1 MLTVVVYVVVTL
13 IVAAA
18 LFALSVVVFGR
29 SELLP
34 AVEKGHTVT
43 KLPEGPITGD
53 DVREVRFGM
62 SARGYT
68 MSEVD
73 WALEQAAAEIDRLR
87 ARLDETDLHPEATA
101 SSVASRAS
109 GKAGRKSAVTSRP
122 GTTR

>member
-1 MLTVVVYVVVTL
+1 MLTILIYVVVTL
-13 IVAAA
+13 VVAAA

-34 AVEKGHTVT
+34 AVAKGHTLTV
-43 KLPEGPITGD
+43 LPDGPFPGGD
-53 DVREVRFGM
+53 LRAVRFGM

-87 ARLDETDLHPEATA
+87 ARLDDPVGAAGA
-101 SSVASRAS
+101 SGAS
-109 GKAGRKSAVTSRP
+109 GKGGRKSAPASRP
-122 GTTR
+122 RATR

>member
-1 MLTVVVYVVVTL
+1 MLTVVIYVVVTL

-34 AVEKGHTVT
+34 AVARGHTVT
-43 KLPEGPITGD
+43 RLPAGPLTGSD
-53 DVREVRFGM
+53 LRAVRFGM

-68 MSEVD
+68 MAEVD

-87 ARLDETDLHPEATA
+87 AGTDVEESATEG
-101 SSVASRAS
+101 SHGV
-109 GKAGRKSAVTSRP
+109 V
-122 GTTR
+122 

>member
-1 MLTVVVYVVVTL
+1 MLTIVIYVVVTL

-34 AVEKGHTVT
+34 GVARGHTVT
-43 KLPEGPITGD
+43 QLPEGPITGSD
-53 DVREVRFGM
+53 LRAVQFGM

-68 MSEVD
+68 MAEVD

-87 ARLDETDLHPEATA
+87 SGVDAGETAPQASHEVVRDRAPTSQPRAT
-101 SSVASRAS
+101 R
-109 GKAGRKSAVTSRP
+109 
-122 GTTR
+122 